1 MIQPLM
7 NITISGKGYFD
18 LDRDYKSIKKEIGD
32 ASPELRD
39 IIEEN
44 NGIRLLN
51 QDFFET
57 LISFIISQNNQI
69 PRN

>member
-1 MIQPLM
+1 M
-7 NITISGKGYFD
+7 NITISG
-18 LDRDYKSIKKEIGD
+18 RDVQLNQVSSIKKEIGD

-51 QDFFET
+51 SGF
-57 LISFIISQNNQI
+57 L
-69 PRN
+69 